1 MRSATRS
8 VISKGKNYRKEA
20 VRVGR
25 DLARAA
31 WELLPYAPLD
41 AEGKRLFCWYIRFEV
56 RGKTLARLMEPGK
69 GASNGAYVNP
79 CRMGQSQC
87 LHVDHLGRTAPE
99 RIAEARRYCARMKKR
114 VRELKAQG
122 AHKLA
127 NYPTAAE
134 MRAKLEEKAANA

>member
-25 DLARAA
+25 DLARAV
-31 WELLPYAPLD
+31 WELFPYAPFD
-41 AEGKRLFCWYIRFEV
+41 AEADRLFDWYFCFEV
-56 RGKTLARLMEPGK
+56 QGKTLARLMVPGR

-79 CRMGQSQC
+79 CQMGQSQC
-87 LHVDHLGRTAPE
+87 LHVDFLGRTAAD
-99 RIAEARRYCARMKKR
+99 RIADARRQCAHIKKR

-127 NYPTAAE
+127 NYPTVAE
-134 MRAKLEEKAANA
+134 MLAALEEKAANA